1 MRGQGSVHSG
11 QGPRSLGRNSRRCRA
26 GSWGRVRSWDTGSS
40 AFPRAA
46 LGVSSSAVAETGLGS
61 PGLHQKVLMGLGN
74 RRVRPP
80 PPPLPGPSV
89 CSGPHSAPSAAAI
102 FSPCSFQSTAL
113 VCGGGDEAAGGM
125 GGARG
130 AHRKRGW
137 QGSCCAPQR
146 TGCPP
151 PRPPCPLPGALA

>member
-113 VCGGGDEAAGGM
+113 VCGGGGMRQQEEWEGLEEPTGSGGGREAAVPLKGR
-125 GGARG
+125 A
-130 AHRKRGW
+130 APH
-137 QGSCCAPQR
+137 QG
-146 TGCPP
+146 
-151 PRPPCPLPGALA
+151 LPVLCQEP